1 MASNYTLQ
9 NSFNDIDLILASDI
23 EVMQQ
28 RHEVQGKPALHA
40 LYMNSSNASSLPA
53 SEDASGSQL
62 INKCTSPE
70 CLARLIVYILELQG
84 PMIVSDVIR
93 FLQVATGNDEIA
105 LVLRVHFQGLIQLL
119 QSFKQLFRLSDGTS
133 YDPLVSLS
141 NEFIAQKNILRQ
153 RAQAEL
159 SSFYSHEQLAS
170 QTLFSMSTEDNEMS
184 LRERTSSTCT
194 ERVSELSMCSVASPD
209 DKLNAVMGSGAP
221 PLTSRSGGSAEDNP
235 TIGPRAAASSIVLHP
250 EALAHSIVCI
260 LEEKGPLKVGEV
272 GKLLQVVV
280 APDGEINL
288 APIIKAQ
295 FKGLKKLI
303 EGFRFLFWL
312 DAAHPYNPTVHLTD
326 EYHTAAASQN
336 SLLLDSYFTF
346 EPVNTTIPAPHVS
359 SSSSLPNSNYS
370 AIVSQPRVVNP
381 PATACYPK
389 PALKSTSLANSGNNG
404 TGKKQLQVTAP
415 AFVMT
420 NVTGG
425 SCNGLLG
432 KLQKQTSSLTRS
444 RQNNT
449 NRHYMQQQNYYS
461 SPYYNQSASAQP
473 QQYRYSSAN
482 SCQTPAAFGFD
493 ELSSADGSTYHPQRQ
508 FGIDG
513 VSSAAGIDATR
524 FDGSRIELYRDY
536 FNHSSSV
543 GNAGY
548 AMTTSDGK
556 TASMSFEEA
565 SSDFSVAASPSSSS
579 AEYSRVLNYLGI

>member
-1 MASNYTLQ
+1 MAQNNSYALQ
-9 NSFNDIDLILASDI
+9 NSFNDIDLILATDI

-28 RHEVQGKPALHA
+28 RHEVQGKPAVHA
-40 LYMNSSNASSLPA
+40 LYMNSNNASTPP
-53 SEDASGSQL
+53 SEDTSGSQL

-84 PMIVSDVIR
+84 PMTVSDVIR

-105 LVLRVHFQGLIQLL
+105 LVLKVHFQGLIQLL
-119 QSFKQLFRLSDGTS
+119 QSFKQLFRLSDSAS
-133 YDPLVSLS
+133 YNPLVSLS
-141 NEFIAQKNILRQ
+141 DEFIVQKNILRQ

-159 SSFYSHEQLAS
+159 SCFYSYEQLAA
-170 QTLFSMSTEDNEMS
+170 QTLFSVSAEDSDMS
-184 LRERTSSTCT
+184 LRERTSSACT
-194 ERVSELSMCSVASPD
+194 ERVSELSLSSVASPD
-209 DKLNAVMGSGAP
+209 DKL
-221 PLTSRSGGSAEDNP
+221 LTSRSAEDNS
-235 TIGPRAAASSIVLHP
+235 IAGPRVAAASIVLHP

-303 EGFRFLFWL
+303 EGFRYLFWL

-326 EYHTAAASQN
+326 EYHTAVASQN
-336 SLLLDSYFTF
+336 SLVLDSYFTF
-346 EPVNTTIPAPHVS
+346 EPVNAVAVT
-359 SSSSLPNSNYS
+359 SSSSLTASSFSVSS
-370 AIVSQPRVVNP
+370 ANFSVASQPRVVNP
-381 PATACYPK
+381 PTTAYYPK
-389 PALKSTSLANSGNNG
+389 TGVKSAASIGINNN
-404 TGKKQLQVTAP
+404 TGKKQLQVSAP

-420 NVTGG
+420 NVAGG

-432 KLQKQTSSLTRS
+432 KLQKQTSSSTRS

-449 NRHYMQQQNYYS
+449 NRPYMQQQPNNFYS
-461 SPYYNQSASAQP
+461 NSSTYYNQGASV
-473 QQYRYSSAN
+473 QQYRYSSSN
-482 SCQTPAAFGFD
+482 SYQAPAAFGFD
-493 ELSSADGSTYHPQRQ
+493 ELSSADGSTYHPQRR

-513 VSSAAGIDATR
+513 ASSAAGVDATR

-536 FNHSSSV
+536 FNPSAGSAHQV
-543 GNAGY
+543 GAGNAGY
-548 AMTTSDGK
+548 EMAVDNGRP
-556 TASMSFEEA
+556 ASLPLEEA
-565 SSDFSVAASPSSSS
+565 PSDFLAAASPSSSAQS